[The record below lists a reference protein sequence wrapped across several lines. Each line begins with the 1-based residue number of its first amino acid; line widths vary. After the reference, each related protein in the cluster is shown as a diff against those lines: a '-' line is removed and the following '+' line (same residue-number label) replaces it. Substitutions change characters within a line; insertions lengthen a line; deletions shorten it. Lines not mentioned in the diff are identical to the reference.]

1 LANLP
6 KKVAIYARVS
16 TSDQQTISLQ
26 LDSMKSYLKERGW
39 LLVKEVAEIQSGAV
53 LRPKRDSLLKAA
65 RKREIDT
72 IIVWKLDRWG
82 RSLADLVVSLKELS
96 DLGVGF
102 ISLTEALD
110 FTTPAG
116 RAMAGMLAIFAEFER
131 DVLRERVRAG
141 IEESRKKGTPH
152 GRPKSASHKKQ
163 QVLVL
168 YSQGY
173 NKSQIA
179 KLLAIGRTSVIRL
192 LSS

>member
-1 LANLP
+1 MANLP

-16 TSDQQTISLQ
+16 TNDQQTISLQ

-141 IEESRKKGTPH
+141 IEEARKKGTPH
-152 GRPKSASHKKQ
+152 GRPKSAGHKKQ
-163 QVLVL
+163 QVLEL

-179 KLLAIGRTSVIRL
+179 KLLSIGRTSVIRL

>member
-1 LANLP
+1 MEVNRI
-6 KKVAIYARVS
+6 KRS
-16 TSDQQTISLQ
+16 SL
-26 LDSMKSYLKERGW
+26 
-39 LLVKEVAEIQSGAV
+39 V
-53 LRPKRDSLLKAA
+53 LSAKRESLLKAA

-82 RSLADLVVSLKELS
+82 RSVADLVVSLKELS

-110 FTTPAG
+110 FTTTAG

-131 DVLRERVRAG
+131 DVLKERVRAG

-152 GRPKSASHKKQ
+152 GRPKSAGLKEQ
-163 QVLVL
+163 QVLDL

-192 LSS
+192 LSSS